1 MAMGHDASDPAAAAR
16 SGRLE
21 RLASLADAREPV
33 TGKAELRFDA
43 DRRYVQSG
51 RSDFA
56 TEAELLGYIADVL
69 PAVANG
75 RGLSGSIKRVGK
87 YERVTSE
94 GDRAFSFGDPIL
106 DLITD
111 DQGTLHLG
119 GRRLDLRGVELAR
132 SGRGGGLSCIDF
144 SPFASGMRDAELAA
158 SLNESGPFAI
168 IECLEDSVSIVS
180 RNPHQQWFYAGTTK
194 MRFRA
199 FRSSYIVYT
208 KIGADIET
216 WGHDFAS
223 ASIQSRYGRFL
234 DETHGHCFTIHS
246 DSDSDNDDDYVD
258 EYEWFVGGGVGSGY
272 DGVTSTCVANWHGR
286 IYSGVVANGCVVV
299 EA

>member
-1 MAMGHDASDPAAAAR
+1 MAHDASDSTAAAR
-16 SGRLE
+16 SARLE
-21 RLASLADAREPV
+21 RLASVADARELAAS
-33 TGKAELRFDA
+33 KAELRFDA
-43 DRRYVQSG
+43 ERRYLQSG
-51 RSDFA
+51 RSEFA
-56 TEAELLGYIADVL
+56 TEAELLGYIASVL
-69 PAVANG
+69 PAVAYG

-87 YERVTSE
+87 YERITSE
-94 GDRAFSFGDPIL
+94 GDPAFSFGDPIL

-111 DQGTLHLG
+111 DQGTLHLDG
-119 GRRLDLRGVELAR
+119 HRLDLRAVELAR
-132 SGRGGGLSCIDF
+132 RGRGGGLSCIDF
-144 SPFASGMRDAELAA
+144 SPFVSGMRDAQLAA
-158 SLNESGPFAI
+158 SLDESGLFAI
-168 IECLEDSVSIVS
+168 VECTKDSVSIVS

-223 ASIQSRYGRFL
+223 ASIHSRYGRFL

-246 DSDSDNDDDYVD
+246 DSDSDRDDDYVD

-272 DGVTSTCVANWHGR
+272 DGVTSTCVASWHDR
-286 IYSGVVANGCVVV
+286 PYTGVVANGCLVV

>member
-1 MAMGHDASDPAAAAR
+1 MAEDTRTA
-16 SGRLE
+16 RLE
-21 RLASLADAREPV
+21 RLASVADARVLGEA
-33 TGKAELRFDA
+33 KAELRFDEEH
-43 DRRYVQSG
+43 RYLRGG

-56 TEAELLGYIADVL
+56 TEAELLRHIASTF
-69 PAVANG
+69 PAAADG

-87 YERVTSE
+87 YERITSE
-94 GDRAFSFGDPIL
+94 GDAAFSFGDPIL

-111 DQGTLHLG
+111 DQGTLRLG
-119 GRRLDLRGVELAR
+119 GRRLDLRAVELTR

-144 SPFASGMRDAELAA
+144 SPFVRGMRDAQLAA
-158 SLNESGPFAI
+158 ALDDSGPFAVV
-168 IECLEDSVSIVS
+168 ECTEDSVNIAS
-180 RNPHQQWFYAGTTK
+180 RNPHQQWFYSGTTK

-246 DSDSDNDDDYVD
+246 DSDSDRDDDYVD
-258 EYEWFVGGGVGSGY
+258 EYEWFLGGGVGSGY
-272 DGVTSTCVANWHGR
+272 DGVTSACVASWHGR
-286 IYSGVVANGCVVV
+286 VHNGVVANGCVVADV
-299 EA
+299 